1 MPKIYTRTG
10 DKGLTS
16 LYNGERIPKSAL
28 YCDVVGDLDEISSSI
43 GCVYIELEFKTK
55 QKSSSSESNL
65 EEGTLE
71 EVLRDLQW
79 IQSRLLDLGSH
90 VATPVNSS
98 SSSDKKLQQTV
109 FPDSNYIELEQRID
123 YYETK
128 LPTLKNFI
136 LPYGSTHM
144 CRSITRRCERSM
156 LPLLEKQNISLDAF
170 IFINRLSDFFFVLGR
185 HISNNIYLQEEI
197 IYKKVK
203 N

>member
-1 MPKIYTRTG
+1 MPKIYTKTG
-10 DKGLTS
+10 DKGTTS
-16 LYNGERIPKSAL
+16 LYNGERVSKSAS
-28 YCDVVGDLDEISSSI
+28 YCEVVGNLDEISSSI
-43 GCVYIELEFKTK
+43 GCVYTELEFKT
-55 QKSSSSESNL
+55 QNSHQEL
-65 EEGTLE
+65 TE
-71 EVLRDLQW
+71 EVLKDLQW

-98 SSSDKKLQQTV
+98 SSTDKKLQQTV
-109 FPDSNYIELEQRID
+109 FPASNYVELETRID

-128 LPTLKNFI
+128 LPPLKNFI

-156 LPLLEKQNISLDAF
+156 INLLELQTISLDSF

-185 HISNNIYLQEEI
+185 HISSNIYLQEEI

>member
-10 DKGLTS
+10 DNGLTS
-16 LYNGERIPKSAL
+16 LYNGERVPKSAL
-28 YCDVVGDLDEISSSI
+28 YCDVVGNLDEISSSI

-55 QKSSSSESNL
+55 QKSSSENS
-65 EEGTLE
+65 LE
-71 EVLRDLQW
+71 EVLIDLQW

-98 SSSDKKLQQTV
+98 LSSDKKLQQTL

-128 LPTLKNFI
+128 LATLKNFI

-144 CRSITRRCERSM
+144 CRSIARRCERSM